1 MLLVKMENWFECILL
16 KVAGIWKGITTMVSR
31 QALAQDKVI
40 RLLGLVKTRSN
51 IKFSVVI

>member
-40 RLLGLVKTRSN
+40 RLLGLVKTSSN